1 MFRLTDIR
9 TYAVMPLN
17 EECGMLEWVSNTIP
31 LRNIL
36 IKAYERRDV
45 KTYVSELL
53 LNSASSTL
61 LKPSITV
68 HRNLQSARHCSGP
81 GTSRIRKSLPRLGDA
96 EIYPLR
102 LPRMVLPNLARTDSL
117 VCGKAGLCSHASRYE
132 HGWLR
137 SRVSA
142 SETSR
147 TRNEL

>member
-1 MFRLTDIR
+1 MLRLPDIR

-45 KTYVSELL
+45 KTYVSRLF
-53 LNSASSTL
+53 LNPASSTL
-61 LKPSITV
+61 LKPFPTV
-68 HRNLQSARHCSGP
+68 YRNLQSARHRPWP
-81 GTSRIRKSLPRLGDA
+81 GTPRIRKSLPRLGHA
-96 EIYPLR
+96 EIHPLR
-102 LPRMVLPNLARTDSL
+102 FPRMVLPNLARTDSL
-117 VCGKAGLCSHASRYE
+117 VCRTAGLCSHASRYE
-132 HGWLR
+132 HGWLC